1 MLEINKPKSFS
12 QPFTGCHLIMWSRA
26 NSSDSSQIV
35 NIFVFRKKYS
45 MVCLKKS
52 KIEINPKIQKSVDC
66 FI

>member
-45 MVCLKKS
+45 MVCLKKA
-52 KIEINPKIQKSVDC
+52 K
-66 FI
+66 